1 MAETFVWKTSTCF
14 ERLYQKKIFFYL
26 LPSFWSIH
34 RVRIV
39 HVSGKETSQF
49 CQAQNIEASFFRSL
63 WCTCTLLLDVA
74 NIFVFLQKS
83 KVSFTTFQKSFY
95 GWNWKIY
102 PQSTFVEQ
110 DIWWRACC
118 DLSISFNF
126 SRFLATSHLSG
137 DDNSPLE
144 KKITP
149 KSHQLHTIPKHFK
162 VNINAYCCFAFY
174 VFCLKKTIWQ
184 DQFPVNVLFIHI
196 QQSSS
201 GTSSKQHQPYFQIF
215 L

>member
-14 ERLYQKKIFFYL
+14 ERLYQKKEFYSYL

-39 HVSGKETSQF
+39 ASRPLDSVRQRITRPLFS
-49 CQAQNIEASFFRSL
+49 EASD
-63 WCTCTLLLDVA
+63 CTCTLLLDVA

-95 GWNWKIY
+95 GWNWRIY

-118 DLSISFNF
+118 DLSISFNL